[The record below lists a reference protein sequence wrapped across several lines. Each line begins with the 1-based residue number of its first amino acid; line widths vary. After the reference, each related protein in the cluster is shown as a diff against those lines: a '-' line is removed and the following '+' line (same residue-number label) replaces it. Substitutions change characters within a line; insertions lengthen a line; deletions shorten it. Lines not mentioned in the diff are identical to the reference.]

1 MPNKNMEDSP
11 IIEEF
16 DDDGS
21 LEFDQQDELDFAA
34 DEDLL
39 LEEGEDEEDL
49 VPSVLYKGVSR
60 PKTDDDWRQLLL
72 EASRE
77 NVPTYQLAEMYREGM
92 LIIHP
97 QFGLGVVAKVISPHK
112 IEVIFETSKK
122 LMAMNLTPPPE
133 GNGLFFVCCRL
144 PHGINIPPGLEKP
157 SEEGAPSFHADFR
170 ALVPR
175 PPDHNKKSRATRAL
189 PGSKKG

>member
-1 MPNKNMEDSP
+1 MAKKNMDDGP

-16 DDDGS
+16 DDDGG

-39 LEEGEDEEDL
+39 LEDGEDEEDL

-60 PKTDDDWRQLLL
+60 PKTDEDWRQLLL

-77 NVPTYQLAEMYREGM
+77 GVPTYQLSDAYRDGM

-97 QFGLGVVAKVISPHK
+97 QFGLGVVTKVISPHK
-112 IEVIFETSKK
+112 IEVIFENSKK
-122 LMAMNLTPPPE
+122 LMAMNLTHPE
-133 GNGLFFVCCRL
+133 
-144 PHGINIPPGLEKP
+144 
-157 SEEGAPSFHADFR
+157 
-170 ALVPR
+170 
-175 PPDHNKKSRATRAL
+175 
-189 PGSKKG
+189 